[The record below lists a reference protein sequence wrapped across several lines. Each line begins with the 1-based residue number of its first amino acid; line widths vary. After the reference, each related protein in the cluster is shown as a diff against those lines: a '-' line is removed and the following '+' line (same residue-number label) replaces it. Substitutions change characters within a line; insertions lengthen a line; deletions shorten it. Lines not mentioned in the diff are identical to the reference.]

1 MKQKRGIRLKESD
14 LQKAIVEYL
23 DLMGVFYFAVNNEMA
38 GGGKSAK
45 IRMSH
50 FKAMGLRAGASDL
63 VLVLR
68 GRVVFLEV
76 KMPKGRQSESQ
87 KRFQMVVEN
96 LGHRYEVARSVY
108 DVERVLVSP

>member
-1 MKQKRGIRLKESD
+1 MKESD

-45 IRMSH
+45 IRMQH

-68 GRVVFLEV
+68 EKVVFMEV
-76 KMPKGRQSESQ
+76 KTEKGRQSESQ
-87 KRFQMVVEN
+87 KRFQMVVEE
-96 LGHRYEVARSVY
+96 LGHRYEIVRSVY
-108 DVERVLVSP
+108 DVERVLNSWEIPNSWR

>member
-1 MKQKRGIRLKESD
+1 MKESD

-23 DLMGVFYFAVNNEMA
+23 ELMGVYFFAINNEMA

-45 IRMSH
+45 IRMQH

-68 GRVVFLEV
+68 EKVVFMEV
-76 KMPKGRQSESQ
+76 KT
-87 KRFQMVVEN
+87 
-96 LGHRYEVARSVY
+96 
-108 DVERVLVSP
+108 

>member
-1 MKQKRGIRLKESD
+1 MKESD

-38 GGGKSAK
+38 GGGKQAK

-68 GRVVFLEV
+68 GKVVFVEV
-76 KMPKGRQSESQ
+76 KPARGSQSESQ
-87 KRFQMVVEN
+87 NRFEMVVES
-96 LGHRYEVARSVY
+96 LGHSYEVASSVY
-108 DVERVLVSP
+108 VVDRLLVVP

>member
-1 MKQKRGIRLKESD
+1 MKESD

-23 DLMGVFYFAVNNEMA
+23 ELMGVYFFAINNEMA

-45 IRMSH
+45 IRMQH

-68 GRVVFLEV
+68 EKVVFMEV
-76 KMPKGRQSESQ
+76 KTEKCLKSESQ
-87 KRFQMVVEN
+87 KRFQVVVEE
-96 LGHRYEVARSVY
+96 LGHRDEIVRSVY
-108 DVERVLVSP
+108 DVERVLNSWEIPNSWR

>member
-1 MKQKRGIRLKESD
+1 MKESD

-38 GGGKSAK
+38 GGGKQAK
-45 IRMSH
+45 IRMAH

-68 GRVVFLEV
+68 GKVVFVEV
-76 KMPKGRQSESQ
+76 KTEKGRQSESQ
-87 KRFQMVVEN
+87 KRFQMVVEE
-96 LGHRYEVARSVY
+96 LGHRYEIVRSVY
-108 DVERVLVSP
+108 DVERVLNSWEIPNSWR

>member
-1 MKQKRGIRLKESD
+1 MKESD

-23 DLMGVFYFAVNNEMA
+23 ELMGVYFFAINNEMA

-45 IRMSH
+45 IRMQH

-68 GRVVFLEV
+68 EKVVFMEV
-76 KMPKGRQSESQ
+76 KTEKGRQSESQ
-87 KRFQMVVEN
+87 KTFQMVVES
-96 LGHRYEVARSVY
+96 LGHRYEVVRSVY
-108 DVERVLVSP
+108 DVERVLNSWENPNSWR

>member
-1 MKQKRGIRLKESD
+1 MKESD

-23 DLMGVFYFAVNNEMA
+23 ELMGVYFFAINNEMA

-45 IRMSH
+45 IRMQH

-68 GRVVFLEV
+68 EKVVFMEV
-76 KMPKGRQSESQ
+76 KTEKGRQSESQ
-87 KRFQMVVEN
+87 KTFQMVVES
-96 LGHRYEVARSVY
+96 LGHRYEVVRSVG
-108 DVERVLVSP
+108 DVEKLLNSWEKPNSWG

>member
-1 MKQKRGIRLKESD
+1 MKESD

-38 GGGKSAK
+38 GGGKQAK
-45 IRMSH
+45 IRMAH

-68 GRVVFLEV
+68 EKVVFMEV
-76 KMPKGRQSESQ
+76 KTEKGRQSESQ
-87 KRFQMVVEN
+87 KRFQVVVER
-96 LGHRYEVARSVY
+96 LGHVYKIVRSVR
-108 DVERVLVSP
+108 DVEEVLRDVA

>member
-1 MKQKRGIRLKESD
+1 MKESD

-23 DLMGVFYFAVNNEMA
+23 ELMGVYFFAINNEMA

-45 IRMSH
+45 IRMAH

-68 GRVVFLEV
+68 EKVVFMEV
-76 KMPKGRQSESQ
+76 KTEKGRQSESQ
-87 KRFQMVVEN
+87 KRFQMVVES